1 MELVTDKALLKESV
15 RYKSMKCEERVIY
28 QRALIDHVVAILK
41 HEQNKRYNCE
51 KEFETILLRD
61 SQKIIDLVI

>member
-1 MELVTDKALLKESV
+1 MDLVTDKALIKESV

-41 HEQNKRYNCE
+41 QEQNKRYNCE

-61 SQKIIDLVI
+61 SQKIVELVF